1 MSAPRAGMSRP
12 VPRHKPVS
20 LPPAYTSAFAL
31 IRIAPGGA
39 GLFRYL
45 LEAQDN
51 LAFFTVLDPGE
62 GLFKLVFSPHQ
73 KAQVMD
79 ALASMRDSVEFEV
92 CDWSAPPGGAVP
104 SALPQG

>member
-1 MSAPRAGMSRP
+1 MSAPSAGKPRP
-12 VPRHKPVS
+12 VLRRKPVS
-20 LPPAYTSAFAL
+20 LPPARTSAFAL
-31 IRIAPGGA
+31 IRIAPGDA

-62 GLFKLVFSPHQ
+62 GLLKLVFSPHQ

-79 ALASMRDSVEFEV
+79 ALASMRDMVELEV
-92 CDWSAPPGGAVP
+92 YDWPAP
-104 SALPQG
+104 

>member
-1 MSAPRAGMSRP
+1 MSALSVERARP
-12 VPRHKPVS
+12 ALRHKPVS
-20 LPPAYTSAFAL
+20 LSPAHISAFAL

-62 GLFKLVFSPHQ
+62 GLFKLIFSPHQ
-73 KAQVMD
+73 KTQVMD
-79 ALASMRDSVEFEV
+79 ALASMRNMVDLEV
-92 CDWSAPPGGAVP
+92 YDWPT
-104 SALPQG
+104 PQS